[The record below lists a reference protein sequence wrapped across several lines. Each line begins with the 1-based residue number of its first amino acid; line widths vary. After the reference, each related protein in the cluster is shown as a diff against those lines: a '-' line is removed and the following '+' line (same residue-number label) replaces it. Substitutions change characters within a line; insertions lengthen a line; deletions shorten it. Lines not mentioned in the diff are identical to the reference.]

1 MRIVADVPVKSR
13 VRQLC
18 GRMHQPVKVKS
29 AGEATSTV
37 GLVTEL
43 HLVTKGGFGGWGTKK
58 ERGSRGVC
66 E

>member
-1 MRIVADVPVKSR
+1 MRIVANVPVKSR

-18 GRMHQPVKVKS
+18 GRMRQPANVKS

-43 HLVTKGGFGGWGTKK
+43 HLPKAALAVGVQKRSVVTWGM
-58 ERGSRGVC
+58 
-66 E
+66 

>member
-1 MRIVADVPVKSR
+1 MRIFADVPVKSR

-18 GRMHQPVKVKS
+18 GRMHQPAKVKS

-43 HLVTKGGFGGWGTKK
+43 HLVTNRRLWWLAYKKGAWFTWGM
-58 ERGSRGVC
+58 
-66 E
+66 